1 MDWKC
6 RQAGEQQPECDSS
19 SCLSFL
25 HCPPPGPFLV
35 SYASVLEM

>member
-6 RQAGEQQPECDSS
+6 RQAGEQQPECDS